1 MAMQL
6 FLVAS
11 CPGKRQPLRGQEL
24 VNGYRQQYV
33 GPAGPTPRPGAK
45 DLLSRAFRAPRN
57 KMCPGAF
64 RILCPE
70 AGPEVVDVG
79 VQMAWFLP
87 KASDKDGAKPAA
99 KHNHCF

>member
-1 MAMQL
+1 MGDQNKTKIN
-6 FLVAS
+6 S
-11 CPGKRQPLRGQEL
+11 
-24 VNGYRQQYV
+24 
-33 GPAGPTPRPGAK
+33 
-45 DLLSRAFRAPRN
+45 N